1 MPKQNPERTKRTYSD
16 QEKGYA
22 LAQLEINGGN
32 VKGTARA
39 TGIPWETLRTWK
51 SAQERLRHDTS
62 GTEVST
68 VITPTVLEYK
78 EKGLEGFLGSAEVVR
93 DQAIDKLK
101 ILIPQAGVNQ
111 IGALT
116 TLVKELAD
124 RIDRAKGISE
134 RHVTVEHQH
143 KVGPS
148 EEWVEAMANYA
159 AKTREDAIE
168 RAQEIIDVDVVE
180 QPVYLGLSATEGEDE
195 DG

>member
-1 MPKQNPERTKRTYSD
+1 MPRQNPERTKRSYSD
-16 QEKGYA
+16 QEKGFA
-22 LAQLEINGGN
+22 LAQLELNGGN

-39 TGIPWETLRTWK
+39 TGIPWETIRTWK
-51 SAQERLRHDTS
+51 SKEDRLRHDTT

-68 VITPTVLEYK
+68 VISQTVLEYK

-101 ILIPQAGVNQ
+101 ILIPQAGVGQ
-111 IGALT
+111 IGQLTNLITALS
-116 TLVKELAD
+116 D
-124 RIDRAKGISE
+124 RIDRAKGLPGA
-134 RHVTVEHQH
+134 HVTVDHTH

-148 EEWVEAMANYA
+148 DEWVEAMVKYA
-159 AKTREDAIE
+159 ASTREDAIE

-180 QPVYLGLSATEGEDE
+180 QPVYLGLSATEGDE

>member
-16 QEKGYA
+16 QEKGFA

-39 TGIPWETLRTWK
+39 VGIPWATLRTWK
-51 SAQERLRHDTS
+51 SQQERQRHATGSTDIVPIAI
-62 GTEVST
+62 TEVDR
-68 VITPTVLEYK
+68 YK
-78 EKGLEGFLGSAEVVR
+78 ELALEGFLGSAEVVR

-148 EEWVEAMANYA
+148 DEWVKAIAEYA
-159 AKTREDAIE
+159 ASTREDAIE

-180 QPVYLGLSATEGEDE
+180 QPEYKGLSATEGDE
-195 DG
+195 DDG